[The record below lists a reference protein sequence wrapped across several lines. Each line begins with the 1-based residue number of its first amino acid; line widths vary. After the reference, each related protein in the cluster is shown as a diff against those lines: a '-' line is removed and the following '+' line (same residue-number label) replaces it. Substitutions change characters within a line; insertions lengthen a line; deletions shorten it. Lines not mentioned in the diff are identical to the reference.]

1 MANKKSANSKS
12 KNNRSRKKNV
22 SKTTVKKTNNK
33 KAQTENKSTKQVK
46 TGEQKVKS
54 VKKTNTQPKSK
65 VVNNSK
71 NKNISQL
78 IKEIDSGEYKVS
90 KTKNI
95 EEKTM
100 PKHTANK
107 RMAFVVLFALLF
119 LTTFG
124 VSFAYFV
131 SRTTNTGVGIE
142 ETATTV
148 VVKDTEIVV
157 RGEINLDDLNI
168 YPGHKNLSAISVTAT
183 GGQLVTYDLIWSGEN
198 TLNTTLNY
206 YVYRTNDL
214 QNPSINC
221 ELVTESSSSK
231 IYYETCTEN
240 EFDELGDV
248 VSSGKIP
255 STTESTE
262 FVLLSDESLQAT
274 SEGQTIYY
282 VVVLE
287 YPNLD
292 EPQNID
298 IHGTFDGV
306 VSIKAEYSSS
316 ESPDP
321 GPEPDPEP
329 EPEPEPEIILLSDK
343 ILEDNGGRDA
353 IERKGTPNFNSSATT
368 NEGMYAA
375 TEGNGTTYYFRGAAN
390 NWVYFAGFYWRI
402 IRVNANGSVRLIYQG
417 TDVSGNGQVGTSTF
431 NSSTNHNA
439 YVGYMYGDTGT
450 GIFGGMGAPDYA
462 ETHANETSSAIKS
475 TLDNWYQ
482 GVATSL
488 SANIDIEA
496 GFCGDRSPSS
506 GNGAAQQAT
515 TYTSQTRLESG
526 KNPNFNCTNTN
537 DLYTASGSSSGNGV
551 LQYPVGLISADE
563 VAFAGGVYGTNNTS
577 FYLYTGLNYWT
588 MTPYELE
595 VSGSIFSRSYTAKNM
610 YVGSSLNN
618 NTVNGNYGVRPVINI
633 KGDIQISSGTGTSSD
648 PYVVVN

>member
-1 MANKKSANSKS
+1 M
-12 KNNRSRKKNV
+12 
-22 SKTTVKKTNNK
+22 
-33 KAQTENKSTKQVK
+33 
-46 TGEQKVKS
+46 
-54 VKKTNTQPKSK
+54 
-65 VVNNSK
+65 
-71 NKNISQL
+71 
-78 IKEIDSGEYKVS
+78 
-90 KTKNI
+90 
-95 EEKTM
+95 EEKVE

-107 RMAFVVLFALLF
+107 RVAFVILFALLF

-131 SRTTNTGVGIE
+131 SRTSNTGVGIKDI
-142 ETATTV
+142 TTTIV
-148 VVKDTEIVV
+148 VEDTEIVV

-183 GGQLVTYDLIWSGEN
+183 GDQLVTYDLIWTGEN

-221 ELVTESSSSK
+221 ELVTESSSFK

-240 EFDELGDV
+240 GFNTLGDV
-248 VSSGKIP
+248 VSSGEIS
-255 STTESTE
+255 STTESME

-274 SEGQTIYY
+274 SEGQTVYY

-292 EPQNID
+292 ESQNID
-298 IHGTFDGV
+298 INGAFNGV
-306 VSIKAEYSSS
+306 VSIKTEYSSS

-321 GPEPDPEP
+321 GPEPEP
-329 EPEPEPEIILLSDK
+329 EPDPEPEIILLSDK
-343 ILEDNGGRDA
+343 ILEDNGGIDV
-353 IERKGTPNFNSSATT
+353 IEMKGTPNFNSSATA
-368 NEGMYAA
+368 NEGMYAN
-375 TEGNGTTYYFRGAAN
+375 TEGSGTTYYFRGAAN

-402 IRVNANGSVRLIYQG
+402 IRINANGSVRLIYQG
-417 TDVSGNGQVGTSTF
+417 TDVLGNGQIGTSSF

-450 GIFGGMGAPDYA
+450 GFLGIGAPDYS
-462 ETHANETSSAIKS
+462 ETHANETASAIKS
-475 TLDNWYQ
+475 VLDNWYQ
-482 GVATSL
+482 SVATNL
-488 SANIDIEA
+488 SSNIDTEA

-506 GNGAAQQAT
+506 GDGAAQQAT
-515 TYTSQTRLESG
+515 TYTSQARLESG
-526 KNPNFNCTNTN
+526 KNPSFDCANTN
-537 DLYTASGSSSGNGV
+537 DLYTASGSSNGNGV

-563 VAFAGGVYGTNNTS
+563 VSFAGGVYGTNNTS

-588 MTPYELE
+588 MTPYEME
-595 VSGSIFSRSYTAKNM
+595 VSGSVFSRSYAAKNM

-618 NTVNGNYGVRPVINI
+618 NVVSNSYGVRPVINI

-648 PYVVVN
+648 PYVVVE